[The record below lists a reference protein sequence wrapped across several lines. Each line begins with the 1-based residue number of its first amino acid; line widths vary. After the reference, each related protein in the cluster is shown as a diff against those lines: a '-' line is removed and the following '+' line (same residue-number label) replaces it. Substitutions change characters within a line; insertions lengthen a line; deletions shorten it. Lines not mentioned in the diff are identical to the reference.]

1 MNQKEKETTHS
12 ISIVMRFSQ
21 TEKYE
26 VNTELYTSLFEWLRE
41 NNCYIKYVTTEYKDG
56 RKENN
61 MIVLGIDFFEF
72 LKFLT
77 IK

>member
-41 NNCYIKYVTTEYKDG
+41 NNCYIKVTTEYKDG